1 MATLGD
7 KQDLIQTTIEAAA
20 ESSDKVLAHIGLS
33 KEVYSRVAMNAVMAN
48 PSILNCDPR
57 TLRKAL
63 LHSAQLG
70 LLPDGDAAALVPY
83 KIRGVLTATLVIG
96 YKGMI
101 DLARRAIPGIVIESH
116 VVTDEDEFTYKLGL
130 RPVLDHERSPT
141 GKMPTEK
148 NIIAAYALAWM
159 PKNPDHPE
167 SEVLFKSEIDHIRKT
182 YTQANSKLWLE
193 EYAEAC
199 KKTALR
205 RLGKRLPIRSG
216 LMIQGLEPEGD
227 PIEDFE
233 AGEAI
238 DINAKQD
245 TTAGRGFGPDVQPE
259 AVPEQTRTRT
269 RTARAARP
277 RPAAAQ
283 EPTPPADDDGD
294 DGAAQQEPDF

>member
-7 KQDLIQTTIEAAA
+7 KQELIRTTIGQAAA
-20 ESSDKVLAHIGLS
+20 DADEILKHIGLS
-33 KEVYSRVAMNAVMAN
+33 KEVYSRVAMNAVLASPN
-48 PSILNCDPR
+48 ILNCEPK

-63 LHSAQLG
+63 LQCAQLG
-70 LLPDGDAAALVPY
+70 LLPDGDAASLVPF
-83 KIRGVLTATLVIG
+83 KNRGVLTATLVIG

-116 VVTDEDEFTYKLGL
+116 VVTDEDEFEYELGL
-130 RPVLDHERSPT
+130 HPILKHTRLPA
-141 GKMPTEK
+141 GKLPTEK

-167 SEVLFKSEIDHIRKT
+167 VEVLFRSELDHIRKT
-182 YTQANSKLWLE
+182 YTQDKSKLWLE

-216 LMIQGLEPEGD
+216 LISQGHEPEGD
-227 PIEDFE
+227 PIDDFQ

-238 DINAKQD
+238 DTEAIPAAAAQ
-245 TTAGRGFGPDVQPE
+245 ASQP
-259 AVPEQTRTRT
+259 RTRP
-269 RTARAARP
+269 RAARAAQP

-283 EPTPPADDDGD
+283 EPAPPDDDD
-294 DGAAQQEPDF
+294 DAGVETQQEPDF